1 MTATMPRNRVHNLL
15 SVSQAHKDVTEERYR
30 DLRRPRKVRFYVNG
44 DRYFKGKKL
53 YITPHRYFNFNDLL
67 NDLTGKL
74 PNNLNLPYGVRQI
87 FTPSGGRRVT
97 DIEDLSDG
105 ENYVCAGFEGFKQIR
120 YGKAELEP
128 WSLGRF
134 SIGFITVVIACSSS
148 FSTCGNTIYKVL

>member
-1 MTATMPRNRVHNLL
+1 
-15 SVSQAHKDVTEERYR
+15 
-30 DLRRPRKVRFYVNG
+30 
-44 DRYFKGKKL
+44 
-53 YITPHRYFNFNDLL
+53 L

-97 DIEDLSDG
+97 DIEDLGDG
-105 ENYVCAGFEGFKQIR
+105 ENYVCAGFEGFKQIH

-134 SIGFITVVIACSSS
+134 SIASMSVTRLPPEGVNICRTPYGKFKLLGS
-148 FSTCGNTIYKVL
+148 FPVKSFKRSLKLKYL